1 MKMMTNSFVNDQK
14 ITQHYW
20 KVVMSF
26 LRKNT
31 YSLNMFGHNTFVFIF
46 RSKKVLAKAEDNFE
60 DNSDGAFPFDSLF
73 EQLVC
78 FNKVLFILGT
88 S

>member
-1 MKMMTNSFVNDQK
+1 
-14 ITQHYW
+14 
-20 KVVMSF
+20 MSF

-31 YSLNMFGHNTFVFIF
+31 YSLNMFEHNTFVFIF